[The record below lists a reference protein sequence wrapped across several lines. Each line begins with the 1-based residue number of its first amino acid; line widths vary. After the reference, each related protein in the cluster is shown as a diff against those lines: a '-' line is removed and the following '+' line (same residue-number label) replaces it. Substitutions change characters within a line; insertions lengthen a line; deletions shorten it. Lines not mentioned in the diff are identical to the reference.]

1 MIIYIP
7 YKGEHIKIA
16 RIVLCQCAR
25 LQAKRFSIQSA
36 DVIRAEILSVD
47 AMFCLVIMP
56 CHVQILK
63 TILLMYVILLH
74 IFWHVPLLKSDLA
87 ISHVNLTT
95 RNIMN
100 LYDIYKR
107 KAVYMRQDAL
117 MVK

>member
-1 MIIYIP
+1 MTRFI
-7 YKGEHIKIA
+7 KKHIKKK
-16 RIVLCQCAR
+16 
-25 LQAKRFSIQSA
+25 KRFSIQSA

-117 MVK
+117 MVKKFH